1 MTAWPG
7 TDARRATYQRGR
19 WAEQAAVD
27 YLQRQGLT
35 LQDRNYHSP
44 FGEIDIIMREH
55 ASLVFIEVRYRAN
68 ETFCPAVET
77 ISRTK
82 QQRIRTT
89 AEHYLQQQRQAHKYD
104 CRFDVITLSGP
115 QQSPAYNWMRNAF

>member
-7 TDARRATYQRGR
+7 TDARRARYQRGR
-19 WAEQAAVD
+19 WAEQAAVE

-35 LQDRNYHSP
+35 LLGRNYHSP
-44 FGEIDIIMREH
+44 FGEIDIIMRER
-55 ASLVFIEVRYRAN
+55 ASLVFIEVRYRAS

-89 AEHYLQQQRQAHKYD
+89 AEHYLQQQRQADKHD

-115 QQSPAYNWMRNAF
+115 EQKPAYNWMRNAF